1 MKKLQKENQTWVAFL
16 DSDEYLVPNS
26 NWNFQKQLLKP
37 FGNPTMTIANLLY
50 RLGNYK
56 SLSTPCVGLPRLT
69 FGAKEN
75 NSPTTKTS
83 DESTSIART
92 TTASLGINRSDFT
105 TLRWKW
111 RGPLVANKLNKAGK
125 ALVDVSRVPWQSF
138 VIEQSNVHRPI
149 TDLCTVESM
158 WIKNQE
164 SPLIVH
170 HYIGS
175 YEQWMFRNDPRGI
188 RTQAKYQHY
197 QNDFNASLDDGM
209 ETWLEGFVK
218 MVGHEMAKTLLQ
230 GLGQVQAINTTTTTN
245 SSAEIDEMMSLL
257 SPDTSSFVAVKVSRL
272 P

>member
-1 MKKLQKENQTWVAFL
+1 
-16 DSDEYLVPNS
+16 
-26 NWNFQKQLLKP
+26 
-37 FGNPTMTIANLLY
+37 
-50 RLGNYK
+50 
-56 SLSTPCVGLPRLT
+56 
-69 FGAKEN
+69 
-75 NSPTTKTS
+75 
-83 DESTSIART
+83 
-92 TTASLGINRSDFT
+92 
-105 TLRWKW
+105 
-111 RGPLVANKLNKAGK
+111 
-125 ALVDVSRVPWQSF
+125 
-138 VIEQSNVHRPI
+138 
-149 TDLCTVESM
+149 M